1 MNLKELQAWLGEWDG
16 RAALWLPMTDPT
28 LAEIAAPEWRFAPAL
43 TGFTGSSGT
52 VLVTRDR
59 AALLTDSRYWVQA
72 EGELLPG
79 VELLRDLPGTDDV
92 WIDWVRRALPEGGR
106 LIADQNL
113 ISSAEAERMEDRLG
127 AWVGYAFETRAL
139 PRLPAFAP
147 VTPDIRALP
156 RPGRTIAERIAAVR
170 AQLPEGDERVLL
182 TASPDVCAWLTN
194 LRNAARPASPVFP
207 AVAAL
212 TGDTLHL
219 ETNAPLSDACRRMLE
234 DEGVVLTADL
244 EAALRGAGV
253 TDCPLVVNRKA
264 VSAALMK
271 RFEGFWSGEIVPAE
285 PFFERAMSRKSPG
298 EIELIEEAMRLDG
311 VALTEFYAELD
322 ERLAAGERL
331 GECDAVRLL
340 HEHRAAQPG
349 FMGESFGTISAFGA
363 NAAMPHYEPKPG
375 RDAELKDGLLLI
387 DSGGQYWC
395 GTTDVTRMTPVGRI
409 SDEDRRVVGEVTRAM
424 FCLANAR
431 FPEETP
437 GSELDAEARGPLH
450 ERMGEDYGHGTG
462 HGVGFVLN
470 VHEGPMAL
478 SPRNHEFLFEGNVL
492 SDEPGI
498 YQEGVRG
505 VRVENMLVALKDP
518 TACGM
523 LRWKHLTC
531 VPIDVRTLP
540 KSMGDA
546 AEAVNAYNAWVRA
559 RLTPDLTTRA
569 RAWLE
574 RVTAPVKA

>member
-1 MNLKELQAWLGEWDG
+1 
-16 RAALWLPMTDPT
+16 
-28 LAEIAAPEWRFAPAL
+28 
-43 TGFTGSSGT
+43 
-52 VLVTRDR
+52 
-59 AALLTDSRYWVQA
+59 
-72 EGELLPG
+72 
-79 VELLRDLPGTDDV
+79 
-92 WIDWVRRALPEGGR
+92 
-106 LIADQNL
+106 
-113 ISSAEAERMEDRLG
+113 
-127 AWVGYAFETRAL
+127 
-139 PRLPAFAP
+139 
-147 VTPDIRALP
+147 
-156 RPGRTIAERIAAVR
+156 
-170 AQLPEGDERVLL
+170 
-182 TASPDVCAWLTN
+182 
-194 LRNAARPASPVFP
+194 
-207 AVAAL
+207 
-212 TGDTLHL
+212 
-219 ETNAPLSDACRRMLE
+219 
-234 DEGVVLTADL
+234 
-244 EAALRGAGV
+244 
-253 TDCPLVVNRKA
+253 
-264 VSAALMK
+264 
-271 RFEGFWSGEIVPAE
+271 
-285 PFFERAMSRKSPG
+285 
-298 EIELIEEAMRLDG
+298 
-311 VALTEFYAELD
+311 
-322 ERLAAGERL
+322 
-331 GECDAVRLL
+331 
-340 HEHRAAQPG
+340 
-349 FMGESFGTISAFGA
+349 
-363 NAAMPHYEPKPG
+363 MPHYEPKPG

-437 GSELDAEARGPLH
+437 GSELDVEARGPLH

-540 KSMGDA
+540 ESMGDA